1 MKKCKSRRRVLMKE
15 GKQQAK
21 QKFTVLGCVLLLLTR
36 SLPPATTPPRFLVL
50 VLPSDRRAK
59 EGSSRARHFSTHR
72 RLHLLLLAAR
82 GPRSFFLF
90 FSSRYGFLFVCFSLL
105 DLIIT
110 VLFLFIFLSYKL
122 TGSRLRFWCVSGCLC
137 SKIFGYS

>member
-1 MKKCKSRRRVLMKE
+1 MQVKE
-15 GKQQAK
+15 TCANERGRTGSETKV
-21 QKFTVLGCVLLLLTR
+21 TVLGCVLLLLTR

-59 EGSSRARHFSTHR
+59 EGSSRAHHFSTHR

-82 GPRSFFLF
+82 GPRSFFFF

-122 TGSRLRFWCVSGCLC
+122 AGSRLRFWCVSGCLC
-137 SKIFGYS
+137 SKVFGYS